1 MRIVEVTSGN
11 DGPYN
16 LLTVLNFLKNRYEEK
31 NLKPVVSTR
40 SLINMV
46 RNTGLRDFNYET
58 LVAFNEDPKI
68 KGLISSLNKDT
79 VELISDLDSDSI
91 QNTDIQNTPDSPA
104 NTVQKM
110 AKRAMNKRS

>member
-1 MRIVEVTSGN
+1 MRIVEVTSGD

-58 LVAFNEDPKI
+58 LVAYNDDPKI
-68 KGLISSLNKDT
+68 KGLISNLSKDT
-79 VELISDLDSDSI
+79 IELKSDLDSDSI
-91 QNTDIQNTPDSPA
+91 QNQEIQNTPDSPA

>member
-16 LLTVLNFLKNRYEEK
+16 LLTVLQFLKNRYEEK

-46 RNTGLRDFNYET
+46 RNTGLRGFNYET
-58 LVAFNEDPKI
+58 LVAFNDDPRI
-68 KGLISSLNKDT
+68 KGMISNLNKDN

-91 QNTDIQNTPDSPA
+91 QNKDIQNTPDSPA